1 MSETVTSMEKF
12 WAKRWVALVYAAML
26 GIVFSA
32 NYTNHGPLISTLV
45 KEWGITMATAGF
57 LTTAIFLTHGLLQ
70 MPGGAL
76 ADKFGAKNVGTFG
89 LAIMTIFNIAAG
101 FADSIT
107 YLLVCKFLT
116 GIGTGC
122 GFIGGLRYVPTF
134 FAGKEIHRAQGI
146 YGGSVLL
153 GSGFVIYGIPQ
164 ILQLVGWRAVFFT
177 TGGMAAVLL
186 ILWAFFAPAT
196 PANLK
201 HSKINWNE
209 ILGCKN
215 IWLLAF
221 AQLTTFGAIISA
233 GVWVNTLLTK
243 SLGVAPKTAGM
254 IGSTIL
260 LLGIFTRPLGGVI
273 LGKKLLSPKKLIIL
287 SCLGLAVSFGMIAQS
302 TSVGM
307 AALSIVLAGIMAGL
321 PFAAIFNS
329 ARENCQTN
337 PGVAMGFVNT
347 WGAIGVMAFPPIIGR
362 FVDIS
367 GTFVSGFYFM
377 AAITLVSGLCIFL
390 LVEKEQSAVKS

>member
-1 MSETVTSMEKF
+1 
-12 WAKRWVALVYAAML
+12 
-26 GIVFSA
+26 
-32 NYTNHGPLISTLV
+32 
-45 KEWGITMATAGF
+45 
-57 LTTAIFLTHGLLQ
+57 
-70 MPGGAL
+70 
-76 ADKFGAKNVGTFG
+76 VGTFG

-215 IWLLAF
+215 I
-221 AQLTTFGAIISA
+221 
-233 GVWVNTLLTK
+233 
-243 SLGVAPKTAGM
+243 
-254 IGSTIL
+254 
-260 LLGIFTRPLGGVI
+260 
-273 LGKKLLSPKKLIIL
+273 
-287 SCLGLAVSFGMIAQS
+287 
-302 TSVGM
+302 
-307 AALSIVLAGIMAGL
+307 
-321 PFAAIFNS
+321 
-329 ARENCQTN
+329 
-337 PGVAMGFVNT
+337 
-347 WGAIGVMAFPPIIGR
+347 
-362 FVDIS
+362 
-367 GTFVSGFYFM
+367 
-377 AAITLVSGLCIFL
+377 
-390 LVEKEQSAVKS
+390 